1 MNKFDLNNRVAVVT
15 GGAQGFGFAITE
27 RFIQSGAKVIIWDID
42 KEAAE
47 IALKKIN
54 SERCFYQIVDVKNF
68 EGIIKNLNDIEN
80 NPIILYM
87 KGTKERPM
95 CGFSARVVNTLNS
108 HSVVFQDI
116 NVLEDPE
123 IRVRLSEYSNWPTI
137 PQLFVNG
144 ELIGGCDI
152 VMEMES
158 KGELR
163 DVLKKTE
170 A

>member
-1 MNKFDLNNRVAVVT
+1 MTLK
-15 GGAQGFGFAITE
+15 E
-27 RFIQSGAKVIIWDID
+27 KII
-42 KEAAE
+42 
-47 IALKKIN
+47 
-54 SERCFYQIVDVKNF
+54 
-68 EGIIKNLNDIEN
+68 NDIEN
-80 NPIILYM
+80 NQIILYM
-87 KGTKERPM
+87 KGTQERPM
-95 CGFSARVVNTLNS
+95 CGFSTKVVNTLNS
-108 HSVVFQDI
+108 HSVVFQDV

-137 PQLFVNG
+137 PQLFVNR

-158 KGELR
+158 KGELK